1 MPTKRTAAS
10 SGQDSTRRQFKQ
22 TKLNFGRPPSQPQ
35 QRPKQVQGGEDA
47 VGLTAAPNE
56 DQGDETRK
64 PQTKNVKTNPEE
76 PEESSVVGS
85 TPADDGNGDGD
96 DADLTTT
103 TSAPSPTSTSPPAG
117 QAAAPSKKTPRPK
130 PKPSSSLRIIDKVG
144 DLFDAPPRTVLIHAC
159 NCTGSWGGGIALAFK
174 KSYPAAYEVYN
185 AQCKQTTPDRLVGKA
200 LLIPPPPPPPA
211 ATGSREAQK
220 QHYIGCLFT
229 SKRYGRARDSPE
241 EILKATGPAMRH
253 LMRQI
258 AAEGGGR
265 VGEIR
270 MCQINS
276 GLFDVPWPLSRK
288 AIQSLEL
295 RDEDVGEHL
304 ELPVDI
310 VAYSRD

>member
-1 MPTKRTAAS
+1 MPTKRTAES
-10 SGQDSTRRQFKQ
+10 NGQDNTRRQFKQ
-22 TKLNFGRPPSQPQ
+22 TKLNFGRPQ
-35 QRPKQVQGGEDA
+35 QRPQLVQGGA
-47 VGLTAAPNE
+47 GPTGLPTAPNE
-56 DQGDETRK
+56 DKGDAKSQNKTKSLKPDPEDLEETSAVR
-64 PQTKNVKTNPEE
+64 
-76 PEESSVVGS
+76 S
-85 TPADDGNGDGD
+85 TPADDGDSDGD
-96 DADLTTT
+96 DADLTTAT
-103 TSAPSPTSTSPPAG
+103 ATAPTSPPE
-117 QAAAPSKKTPRPK
+117 QPAPSKRPRPTK
-130 PKPSSSLRIIDKVG
+130 SLRVIDKIG

-174 KSYPAAYEVYN
+174 KAYPAAYEVYN
-185 AQCKQTTPDRLVGKA
+185 ARCKRSTPDRLVGKA
-200 LLIPPPPPPPA
+200 LLIPPPALPVSPA
-211 ATGSREAQK
+211 AGSREAQQ

-258 AAEGGGR
+258 AAEGGR

-276 GLFDVPWPLSRK
+276 GLFDVPWPLSRS

-295 RDEDVGEHL
+295 REEDVAEHL